1 LKQIDGVEFV
11 KCPKIFLLSGG
22 ARVPGWFYFGNR
34 TEGQIKNLNEIR
46 EIRKWQVWHVCQ
58 QTESYSKNY
67 GTKTHKKKLIAQ
79 NLFEESSMKQ
89 FNL

>member
-46 EIRKWQVWHVCQ
+46 EIRKWQVWHVCNKLKVTAKIMEQ
-58 QTESYSKNY
+58 K
-67 GTKTHKKKLIAQ
+67 HIKKIDSPK
-79 NLFEESSMKQ
+79 FV
-89 FNL
+89 

>member
-46 EIRKWQVWHVCQ
+46 EIRKWQVWHVC
-58 QTESYSKNY
+58 
-67 GTKTHKKKLIAQ
+67 HKLKVTAKIMEQKHIKKIDSPK
-79 NLFEESSMKQ
+79 FV
-89 FNL
+89 

>member
-46 EIRKWQVWHVCQ
+46 EIRKWQVWHV
-58 QTESYSKNY
+58 YN
-67 GTKTHKKKLIAQ
+67 KLQVTAKIMEQ
-79 NLFEESSMKQ
+79 KHIKIIDSPKFVLGKFHETI
-89 FNL
+89 